1 MGVGYAGSIPPTSPS
16 ARHGPARAR
25 RPSLAL
31 RLRVRW
37 KAPQLDVALADGADP
52 GARDELALR
61 AMQLTDAK
69 HRARIARS
77 IDRLIDLSERGEGM
91 PSLNCLP
98 FQANRVEANR
108 LQLME
113 VADRPEEEDPPPV
126 KAVAMATLLVEDG
139 LGPMYVQEHGD
150 RLGPAVRSVL
160 SAFQH

>member
-31 RLRVRW
+31 RLRVLW
-37 KAPQLDVALADGADP
+37 KTPQLDAALADGADP

-61 AMQLTDAK
+61 AKQLTDPK
-69 HRARIARS
+69 HRAGIARG
-77 IDRLIDLSERGEGM
+77 IDRLLDLSERGEGM
-91 PSLNCLP
+91 PSINRLP
-98 FQANRVEANR
+98 FQAKRVEANR
-108 LQLME
+108 PQLME
-113 VADRPEEEDPPPV
+113 VADRIEEEDSPPV

-150 RLGPAVRSVL
+150 RLAPALRSVL